1 MRVTLPNTYRAS
13 AASCP
18 DSVTSVCYA
27 PFLRLAFEVCGG
39 RGGAR
44 SEKGGEPSG
53 VTVAVGMNMH
63 SRVTQTRLGNGAL
76 VAE

>member
-53 VTVAVGMNMH
+53 VTVAGGMNVH
-63 SRVTQTRLGNGAL
+63 SRVIQTRLGNGAL